1 VRKRGGHRR
10 HRASPG
16 ISAGT
21 RAQQRQA
28 FVVLPPEPDDEYA
41 NYQHNAMINALASD
55 QAPEKEEGPVMTDPN
70 PLVVQLQQELRQL
83 TATVREQREALGTLR
98 QAVLD
103 LEQAVDDLRDNR
115 PNSDPLVE
123 RVFAVFETAAPV
135 KLSYTDVSD
144 ELEISRD
151 DAWRAVARLVRD
163 GRLVVT
169 ERRNEGSN
177 RTFRKWTVAQ

>member
-55 QAPEKEEGPVMTDPN
+55 QAPVMTDPN